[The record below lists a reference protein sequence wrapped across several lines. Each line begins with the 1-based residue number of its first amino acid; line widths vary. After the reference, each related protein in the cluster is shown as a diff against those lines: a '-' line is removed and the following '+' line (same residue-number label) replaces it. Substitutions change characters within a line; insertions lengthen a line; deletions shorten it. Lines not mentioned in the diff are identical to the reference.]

1 MADLNLSEKEKA
13 KFFDSLIEQNTISL
27 DLAYRSDDR
36 DLLQYILKKKLK
48 NKKLY
53 TSDTELIRVY
63 RAVVIDDELLNLTT
77 EYFETTND
85 AVTSLLIRS
94 DAFTKDFYI
103 EHFERFSNYYKLIKM
118 YKTWALDSDI
128 VLLNTL
134 NNSED
139 DYFNKIQIID
149 NAGTWEVDSKK
160 FKSCFRHEL
169 RNIEKYIN
177 YYNWSYIFG
186 SKPMKPEQVK
196 MVSRHLK
203 EIYIG
208 IGDFLNF
215 ITKYKDVFN
224 EDEVIEMI
232 NGLLS
237 TSSSNLGQAGY
248 SYETTTYNSI
258 EVSADY
264 KGYLS
269 LLNCYQEDLP
279 KRFKDTFHSNH
290 KYYEGYTF
298 PIAVPASVPTAIA
311 LILAVVPSVKNPE
324 ERSEKFKKFLD
335 DIPNRDMR
343 YSANTGTHI
352 EGFLKFHGNT
362 TVKQLTRKVEND
374 DNLMYYN
381 RNICY
386 LLDKDTVPMKEWIKK

>member
-27 DLAYRSDDR
+27 DLAYRSDDK

-48 NKKLY
+48 NNCLY
-53 TSDTELIRVY
+53 TSETELNRVY
-63 RAVVIDDELLNLTT
+63 RAVTIDNELLNLTI
-77 EYFETTND
+77 EYFDSTND
-85 AVTSLLIRS
+85 VITSLLIRS

-118 YKTWALDSDI
+118 YKKWALDSDI
-128 VLLNTL
+128 ALLNTI

-139 DYFNKIQIID
+139 DYLNKIQLID
-149 NAGTWEVDSKK
+149 NASTWEVDSKK

-169 RNIEKYIN
+169 SNIEKYIK
-177 YYNWSYIFG
+177 YYNWRYIFE

-196 MVSRHLK
+196 MVSKHLK

-215 ITKYKDVFN
+215 ISKYRDTFD
-224 EDEVIEMI
+224 EDDVIEIMK
-232 NGLLS
+232 GLLS
-237 TSSSNLGQAGY
+237 TSSPNLGQAKY

-258 EVSADY
+258 EISSDY
-264 KGYLS
+264 NGYLS
-269 LLNCYQEDLP
+269 LLNCYEEDLP

-311 LILAVVPSVKNPE
+311 LLLAEVPSVKYPE
-324 ERSEKFKKFLD
+324 ERSEKFKKFLNE
-335 DIPNRDMR
+335 IPNRDMK
-343 YSANTGTHI
+343 YTCNTGGHF

-362 TVKQLTRKVEND
+362 KVKELKRKVEND